1 MATLLD
7 NLSSAS
13 PPSTD
18 QLVVAQECYRR
29 LARLATTVDSEL
41 CIQPIGSP
49 SEAVPIPP
57 PAMRLL
63 TDILMQ
69 MARGKTVTV
78 IPVDTELTTQQ
89 AADLLHVSRPFVIE
103 RMESGEIPFKK
114 VGTHR
119 RVLFEDVMSYKGR
132 IDQERLKVL
141 DELTQQAQELGMG
154 Y

>member
-1 MATLLD
+1 MATLLGD
-7 NLSSAS
+7 LPSTSAS
-13 PPSTD
+13 TTD
-18 QLVVAQECYRR
+18 QAVVAQDCYRR
-29 LARLATTVDSEL
+29 LARLATTRDSEL

-49 SEAVPIPP
+49 SEAVPIPA
-57 PAMRLL
+57 PAMQLL

-78 IPVDTELTTQQ
+78 VPVDTELTTQQ
-89 AADLLHVSRPFVIE
+89 AADLLHVSRPFLIE
-103 RMESGEIPFKK
+103 RMEGGEIPFKK

-119 RVLFEDVMSYKGR
+119 RVLFEDVMSYKSR